1 MKRKQIKESD
11 SKFIYRKKKA
21 NREIENTA
29 LKGSIN
35 KFLSI
40 QSQIGSSNTYTN
52 TMYRIKQRSS

>member
-21 NREIENTA
+21 NGEIENTA

-40 QSQIGSSNTYTN
+40 PITN
-52 TMYRIKQRSS
+52 RFIKHIYEYNV